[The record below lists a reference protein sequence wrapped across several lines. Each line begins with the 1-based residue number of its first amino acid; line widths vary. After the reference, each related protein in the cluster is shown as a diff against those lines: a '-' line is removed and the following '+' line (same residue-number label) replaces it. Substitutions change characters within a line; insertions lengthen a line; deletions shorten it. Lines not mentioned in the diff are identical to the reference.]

1 MFVCGVV
8 GGYVGMSCGCFRS
21 FKPINPP
28 PNTPR
33 SRHRRII
40 PVLLNSHTPQPPP
53 QTHHDHDS
61 GESYLDVIA
70 RLEPV
75 VLEMERLQEP
85 LLIVGHQV
93 RTVHTNA

>member
-1 MFVCGVV
+1 MA
-8 GGYVGMSCGCFRS
+8 RDTHLT
-21 FKPINPP
+21 NPNGP
-28 PNTPR
+28 TI
-33 SRHRRII
+33 H
-40 PVLLNSHTPQPPP
+40 
-53 QTHHDHDS
+53 S

-93 RTVHTNA
+93 P